1 MSPRN
6 CWTQTKADGVAMT
19 GKLDSPASEAAA
31 PSSARRT
38 VTVSNQKGLHARAA
52 AKFVKLAEQF
62 DAQVTVEKSDT
73 RVPGCSIMG
82 LMMLAAGPGCDI
94 DIEASGPQARPAVD
108 ALAHLDRKSTR
119 LNSGH

>member
-62 DAQVTVEKSDT
+62 DAQDTVEKSDT
-73 RVPGCSIMG
+73 RVPGYSIMG
-82 LMMLAAGPGCDI
+82 LMMLAAEVGRATC
-94 DIEASGPQARPAVD
+94 R
-108 ALAHLDRKSTR
+108 DRVCQYV
-119 LNSGH
+119 

>member
-82 LMMLAAGPGCDI
+82 RSEEHTSELQSLMRT
-94 DIEASGPQARPAVD
+94 SYAVFC
-108 ALAHLDRKSTR
+108 
-119 LNSGH
+119 